1 MKRRSALLAAREQI
15 VWILAL
21 IGSTALV
28 VHLERLDLQAV
39 GSGLSQNP
47 FAAVQGDLPA
57 LRAQAAALA
66 RAPGDLAM
74 AQRATALAMA
84 LMMAPADA
92 PLRAEAESLR
102 QEARSR
108 LPMTEDPLLAAGIA
122 LLDAALSV
130 KP

>member
-1 MKRRSALLAAREQI
+1 MKQRSALLAAREQI

-47 FAAVQGDLPA
+47 FAAAENNLPA
-57 LRAQAAALA
+57 LRAQVAALA
-66 RAPGDLAM
+66 TEPGDLAL

-84 LMMAPADA
+84 LMMAPMDA
-92 PLRAEAESLR
+92 PLRAEAQALLTTA
-102 QEARSR
+102 QDR
-108 LPMTEDPLLAAGIA
+108 LPTSQEPLLAPGLA
-122 LLDAALSV
+122 LLATTLSAQ
-130 KP
+130 P